1 MPGRAA
7 AMVELN
13 LLPGSLFFFCLMFEI
28 LISCLVK
35 RVNFENVSG
44 ILDGG
49 VRYQSPWFPYT
60 VKVFLYNQLN
70 NKTDLVSDL
79 FGRRRF

>member
-1 MPGRAA
+1 
-7 AMVELN
+7 MVELN
-13 LLPGSLFFFCLMFEI
+13 FLSGSLFFIWLMSV
-28 LISCLVK
+28 ISISSLV
-35 RVNFENVSG
+35 RGVNFENVSG

-60 VKVFLYNQLN
+60 GKVFLYNQPN
-70 NKTDLVSDL
+70 GKTDLVSNL